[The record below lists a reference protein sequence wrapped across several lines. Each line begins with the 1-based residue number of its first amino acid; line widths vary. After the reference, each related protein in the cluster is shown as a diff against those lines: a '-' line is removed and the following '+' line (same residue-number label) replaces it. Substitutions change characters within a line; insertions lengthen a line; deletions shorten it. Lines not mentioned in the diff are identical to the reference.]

1 VEDVVVV
8 AVAVLLPIAA
18 QLQPTQP
25 EVRGQEVLPVLVGLV
40 QVAAEEEVVLAVVLL
55 VVVAPAPPVALALAP
70 AGEEQELTRRVVVGA
85 QAAPVAVPVAVAEI
99 PDSHPQATTWLY
111 LP

>member
-25 EVRGQEVLPVLVGLV
+25 VVRGQEVLPVLVGLV

-55 VVVAPAPPVALALAP
+55 VVVAPALPVALAP